1 MLLICLSFPLQDY
14 EHLKGKDWDLL
25 HFLLWH
31 LVEIQKN
38 RWTLFYDYC
47 YEYSSYLLFIVLL
60 QAI

>member
-31 LVEIQKN
+31 LVEIQKIAELYFMMIVMN
-38 RWTLFYDYC
+38 IVAT
-47 YEYSSYLLFIVLL
+47 YSL
-60 QAI
+60 